1 MISLKLS
8 QEERDES
15 MLGSTSSEKPSY
27 GYGTCIS
34 LNDEQVAALGIG
46 KLPVGSKVKIIAFG
60 VINSARVEVGET
72 DGEKDDTAPYL
83 SIQLTD
89 AEVTGASSVNASAM
103 YPSSNG

>member
-8 QEERDES
+8 PEEQDES
-15 MLGSTSSEKPSY
+15 MLGSSDKVTY

-34 LNDEQVAALGIG
+34 LNDEQVKALGID
-46 KLPVGSKVKIIAFG
+46 KLTAGSKVKITAFG
-60 VINSARVEVGET
+60 VVESARVEVGET
-72 DGEKDDTAPYL
+72 EDDSAPYL

-89 AEVTGASSVNASAM
+89 MEASGASSVNASAM

>member
-8 QEERDES
+8 PEANDDS
-15 MLGSTSSEKPSY
+15 MLGSSGQTSY

-34 LNDEQVAALGIG
+34 LEEEQVTALGID
-46 KLPVGSKVKIIAFG
+46 KLTVGTKVKITAYGIISRTS
-60 VINSARVEVGET
+60 VDVGEE
-72 DGEKDDTAPYL
+72 GEAPGPDM

-89 AEVTGASSVNASAM
+89 LEASKASSVDASAM